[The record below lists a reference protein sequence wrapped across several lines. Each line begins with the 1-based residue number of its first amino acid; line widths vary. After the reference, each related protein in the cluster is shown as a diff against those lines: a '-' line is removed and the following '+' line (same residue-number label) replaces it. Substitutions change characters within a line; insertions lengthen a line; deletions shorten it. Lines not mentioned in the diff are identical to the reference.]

1 MNKIRISEFEI
12 SDMTDKLNTIIEN
25 ETNTEEIAKAAIQL
39 VLNKVNEYIVNHHLM
54 TLDEVADTFQNLLD
68 MINDEKY
75 KPLIDFLGTIG
86 GE

>member
-1 MNKIRISEFEI
+1 MIKIRESEFEVSEI
-12 SDMTDKLNTIIEN
+12 ADKLNTMIEN

-39 VLNKVNEYIVNHHLM
+39 VLQNVNQYIVNHHLM

-75 KPLIDFLGTIG
+75 KPLIQFLGTIG

>member
-1 MNKIRISEFEI
+1 MIKIRESEFEVSEI
-12 SDMTDKLNTIIEN
+12 ADKLNTIVEN

-39 VLNKVNEYIVNHHLM
+39 VLNKVNQYVINHHLM